1 MEANS
6 IALLN
11 AEFVSR
17 NCDAFRLEGVV
28 VREGGSVSIPEEFAK
43 AIYHTGSSAGDVRV
57 CSSASSFA
65 LQVKKQSYWMSTLEM
80 VSTKMTGMAGP
91 DGIGLYWQGLDDS
104 NWFNVGGNWF
114 TENTFTDN
122 ATSLPSGSSNVQ
134 MVGSVVPVVNLDCA
148 SWVQPSSID
157 TTAITNP
164 DGICFVS
171 TGAAVFSGQIY
182 GNAEFFG
189 AVFM

>member
-1 MEANS
+1 
-6 IALLN
+6 
-11 AEFVSR
+11 
-17 NCDAFRLEGVV
+17 
-28 VREGGSVSIPEEFAK
+28 
-43 AIYHTGSSAGDVRV
+43 
-57 CSSASSFA
+57 
-65 LQVKKQSYWMSTLEM
+65 
-80 VSTKMTGMAGP
+80 
-91 DGIGLYWQGLDDS
+91 
-104 NWFNVGGNWF
+104 
-114 TENTFTDN
+114 
-122 ATSLPSGSSNVQ
+122 

-189 AVFM
+189 AVFA